1 MALQAL
7 NRCLNCSASFTST
20 DFSISKGEYL
30 MTTCFHVF
38 HQNCLSLWATSS
50 KGSCPTC
57 RHVCYQ
63 HQAGKDLTVVWDIF
77 VEALQKMPETTL
89 QALHQASDGTT
100 QCSTCLDPLPNPQLF
115 FDQERKGFVHPR
127 CSPSTSRFLTLQD
140 VIRVVQAC
148 AKVNSELSKALTP
161 SPPSFYQI
169 VTRDYRK
176 EAIGVVIAGT
186 SACATI
192 FNYFQPGQNPVLKVA
207 AAPVALLIQL
217 PFQGGRLLLNLL
229 NA

>member
-1 MALQAL
+1 M
-7 NRCLNCSASFTST
+7 
-20 DFSISKGEYL
+20 DFPISKGDYVV
-30 MTTCFHVF
+30 TTCSHVF
-38 HQNCLSLWATSS
+38 HQNCLRSWATSS

-63 HQAGKDLTVVWDIF
+63 HQAGKDLTVMWDIF

-100 QCSTCLDPLPNPQLF
+100 QCSACLESLPNPQLF

-127 CSPSTSRFLTLQD
+127 CSPSTSRSLTLQD
-140 VIRVVQAC
+140 VIRVIQAC

-161 SPPSFYQI
+161 SPPSLYQI
-169 VTRDYRK
+169 VKRDYRK
-176 EAIGVVIAGT
+176 EAIGVVVAGT
-186 SACATI
+186 SACATL
-192 FNYFQPGQNPVLKVA
+192 FNYFHPEQNSVLKVVG
-207 AAPVALLIQL
+207 APVALLIRL
-217 PFQGGRLLLNLL
+217 PFHGGHLLLNLL